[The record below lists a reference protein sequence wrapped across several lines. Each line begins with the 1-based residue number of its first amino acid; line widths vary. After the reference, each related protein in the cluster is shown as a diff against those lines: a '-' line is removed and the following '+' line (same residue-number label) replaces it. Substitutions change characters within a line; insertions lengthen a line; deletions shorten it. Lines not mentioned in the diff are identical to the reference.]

1 MKVTIILCTY
11 NRCRSLATALDSVA
25 ASVMP
30 DSVTWD
36 VLVVDNNSKDQTRE
50 VIEGF
55 CRRYPDHFRYM
66 FVSRQGKSH
75 ALNAALREAKADVI
89 AFTDDDVTVEPSWLR
104 NLIEPLE
111 DSQWSGAAGR
121 ICLGHDFSP
130 PRWLA
135 ISGAFNLGGSLVQFD
150 EGDKKGNLTKAP
162 YGANMAFKASMFQKY
177 GDFRTDLGRNGGSLI
192 GNEDTEFSE
201 RLMAGGERLC
211 YVPSAIV
218 NHPVPPERL
227 TKKYF
232 RAYWFCYGRSL
243 ARQDGTRLALWR
255 IPLRYLRRLNRV
267 VRWMFRM
274 DHYWP
279 LSPKGRFFYQALLC
293 QTAGEILESYHLS
306 LTAGHQRTGPAKI
319 TT

>member
-25 ASVMP
+25 ASVVP
-30 DSVTWD
+30 ETVTWD

-50 VIEGF
+50 VIEDF

-75 ALNAALREAKADVI
+75 ALNAALREVEADVI

-104 NLIEPLE
+104 NLISPLA
-111 DSQWSGAAGR
+111 DSQWCGAAGR
-121 ICLGHDFSP
+121 ITLGRDFSP
-130 PRWLA
+130 PRWMA
-135 ISGAFNLGGSLVQFD
+135 ISSEFDLRGSLVQFD
-150 EGDKKGNLTKAP
+150 QGDKEGNLTKAP
-162 YGANMAFKASMFQKY
+162 FGANMAFKASMFQKY
-177 GDFRTDLGRNGGSLI
+177 GNFRTDLGRNGRNLI

-201 RLMAGGERLC
+201 RLMASGERLC

-232 RAYWFCYGRSL
+232 RAYWFSYGRSL
-243 ARQDGTRLALWR
+243 VRQDGARLPLWR
-255 IPLRYLRRLNRV
+255 IPLRYLRRFKGWV
-267 VRWMFRM
+267 QWMFRI
-274 DHYWP
+274 DHWWFLNP
-279 LSPKGRFFYQALLC
+279 RGRFLCQVLLC
-293 QTAGEILESYHLS
+293 QTAGEMLESYHLS
-306 LTAGHQRTGPAKI
+306 LASESQRTGPARAG
-319 TT
+319 